1 MKNTLKILALACALT
16 LSGTALAQVTVT
28 DPWVRGTVAQ
38 QGATG
43 AFMSLTASADTK
55 LVGVASPAAEVVE
68 IHEMAM
74 DGGVMRMR
82 AVPGLDLPAGKAVE
96 LKPGG
101 YHVMLINLK
110 KPLSAGDIVPI
121 TLTLEKA
128 PGQRSK
134 VEINAPVRA
143 LSGAAPHKGGHGKA
157 GH

>member
-1 MKNTLKILALACALT
+1 MKRTIKTLALACALT
-16 LSGTALAQVTVT
+16 LSGAALAQVTVS

-43 AFMSLTASADTK
+43 AFMSLTASADTR
-55 LVGVASPAAEVVE
+55 LVGASSPAAEVVE

-82 AVPGLDLPAGKAVE
+82 AIPALALPAGKAIE

-110 KPLSAGDIVPI
+110 KPLAAGEVVPI
-121 TLTLEKA
+121 TLTLENA
-128 PGQRSK
+128 PGQRSTLEVK
-134 VEINAPVRA
+134 AQVRA
-143 LSGAAPHKGGHGKA
+143 LTGAPGHTGGHGK